1 METDFDPGLILHQFY
16 ITWLERDMQLTEE
29 EFLTKYSGKDLALK
43 YEYGEKGEKWANIY
57 FLVNKK
63 EKLSIMSIPE
73 STKTSPKTQLLIAY
87 IIAVE
92 AFRSLYGAIIVPTL
106 MKQRVNWVNEVLANS
121 KLDET
126 P

>member
-1 METDFDPGLILHQFY
+1 METDFDPGLILHQFF

-29 EFLTKYSGKDLALK
+29 EFLTKYSGKDLALN
-43 YEYGEKGEKWANIY
+43 YEYGEKWANIY
-57 FLVNKK
+57 VLVNKK

-87 IIAVE
+87 IIAIE

-106 MKQRVNWVNEVLANS
+106 MAQRFNWINEVLANS